1 MSDEPVKGF
10 ESDRAVDSD
19 GVVGARWWNNS
30 LIAADKTASRRG
42 CLKTLVIG
50 AASVAAFKVV
60 CVDSCSS
67 GDGYDPDAYTF
78 ANMGSLDLQRK
89 YGWEFGAAGEALV
102 FDGTANA
109 PFDPAAIA
117 ALEQDLSPGT
127 YAALHVPTLLQS
139 PNATPTERPAEETV
153 PFEPLASKLRPISTA
168 GMDLIYKRGEAL
180 AKLLSE
186 GVAPVAIVADL
197 RGSSSVALA
206 AALANAFE
214 PVLLLDNWPHPQGVV
229 ASHMTLAALLYY
241 QPLFVKAKAARA
253 PGAMPVFVLDRER
266 LSPYID
272 ASSKFDNRYA
282 ARMPSLAALQ
292 AATGGKLEWVMYVVE
307 SARDLPEQDDL
318 NDLFVAYAA
327 AGVPVRAVSLE
338 MFTEV
343 AGGGFGYTGG
353 VGSLKPSG
361 RATFLADYGT
371 AGELGGNGQAYGVG
385 WPEPERY
392 APTTRTHPNHV
403 VGASDFATTA
413 VVLGT
418 GTGVLLGSRYDR
430 RGSWNR
436 TGG

>member
-30 LIAADKTASRRG
+30 LIAADKSASRRG

-60 CVDSCSS
+60 CVDSCS
-67 GDGYDPDAYTF
+67 GDGYDPDAYTY
-78 ANMGSLDLQRK
+78 ANIGSLDLQRK

-117 ALEQDLSPGT
+117 ALEQDLSPRT

-153 PFEPLASKLRPISTA
+153 AFEPLAGKLRPISTA
-168 GMDLIYKRGEAL
+168 GMDLVYKRGEAL

-186 GVAPVAIVADL
+186 GVAPVAVVADL
-197 RGSSSVALA
+197 RGSLSVALA
-206 AALANAFE
+206 AALADAFE

-241 QPLFVKAKAARA
+241 QPLFVKARAARA

-272 ASSKFDNRYA
+272 ASAKFDNRYA
-282 ARMPSLAALQ
+282 ARMPSPAALQ
-292 AATGGKLEWVMYVVE
+292 AATGGELKWVMYVVDA
-307 SARDLPEQDDL
+307 ARDLPEQDDL
-318 NDLFVAYAA
+318 NDMFLAYVA
-327 AGVPVRAVSLE
+327 AGVPVRAISLD

-343 AGGGFGYTGG
+343 AGGGLGYTGG
-353 VGSLKPSG
+353 IGSLKPSG
-361 RATFLADYGT
+361 RETFLADYGA
-371 AGELGGNGQAYGVG
+371 AGEVGGIGQGYLSGSTM
-385 WPEPERY
+385 PERY
-392 APTTRTHPNHV
+392 TPTARTHPSHV
-403 VGASDFATTA
+403 IGASDFATTA
-413 VVLGT
+413 VVMSASSGA
-418 GTGVLLGSRYDR
+418 LLGSRYDR